1 MSGGSCIG
9 LREFPDSP
17 GAFEPAPLRG
27 ALNQRLP
34 ARLAKQLER
43 GSFFHLVINMSA
55 VRRFS
60 SPLILLAT
68 LLLAATG
75 AFAQSTSP
83 GGGLLPVTQAFALK
97 PTIAKPGTIALH
109 FDIAPHYYLYRGR
122 IHAKILTPGVT
133 AGALQTP
140 AGIKEHDPYLGDVEI
155 YHEAVDASLP
165 YSVAGAPPTTL
176 KVEVEYQGCHEIEP
190 KICYPPNTETFTLP
204 TSGGG
209 PIGAAGGGNA
219 INGGAPRDSITASLA
234 TGAGAS
240 AQAVQ
245 DSTAQNADGIG
256 MGLALALLLAFVGG
270 LILNL
275 MPCVLPVLAIKAV
288 GVLESGESRQRARAD
303 ALAYATGVIATF
315 LAIGLAILGL
325 RGAGHAVGWG
335 TQLQQPLIVA
345 VLACVLFAVGLSMS
359 GVVSFGS
366 RLGNVGS
373 TLTGRGGAAG
383 HFFTGVLAVI
393 VASPCTA
400 PFMGVALAYAF
411 VAPAAHELLVM
422 LVLGIGL
429 ALPLTLVGLV
439 PALARL
445 LPKPGR
451 WMETLKQ
458 ILAFPMYLSA
468 VWLVWVLAHQRGADA
483 VALVLVAMVLLAAA
497 FWWHGR
503 GGPVRRLGH
512 VFTLVLALAGLASLY
527 TITRIA
533 SPTHA
538 TAPDGNSVAFSPAKL
553 QSLRDAGTPV
563 FVDIG
568 ADWCVTCKANEYAV
582 LDTQG
587 FRDLLARTGAVYMKG
602 DWTDVDPEIGAYLKQ
617 FHSPGVP
624 LYVVYPRGG
633 GAGHALPTVLTA
645 SLVRNA
651 LVHADLEPA
660 AQ

>member
-1 MSGGSCIG
+1 MSSER
-9 LREFPDSP
+9 LFP
-17 GAFEPAPLRG
+17 
-27 ALNQRLP
+27 
-34 ARLAKQLER
+34 
-43 GSFFHLVINMSA
+43 
-55 VRRFS
+55 RF
-60 SPLILLAT
+60 ILLAT

-83 GGGLLPVTQAFALK
+83 GDGLLPVTQAFALK
-97 PTIAKPGTIALH
+97 PVIAKPGTINLH

-122 IHAKILTPGVT
+122 IHAKILTAGVT

-155 YHEAVDASLP
+155 YHDAVEASLP
-165 YSVAGAPPTTL
+165 YSAAGVMPATL
-176 KVEVEYQGCHEIEP
+176 KVAVTYQGCHEVEP

-209 PIGAAGGGNA
+209 PVGATGGDSA
-219 INGGAPRDSITASLA
+219 INGGAPRDSVTASLA
-234 TGAGAS
+234 AAS
-240 AQAVQ
+240 AAPT
-245 DSTAQNADGIG
+245 SATPESGARTANQIN
-256 MGLALALLLAFVGG
+256 MGLAFALLLAFVGG

-288 GVLESGESRQRARAD
+288 GVLESGESRQRARVG
-303 ALAYATGVIATF
+303 ALAYAAGVIATF

-359 GVVSFGS
+359 GVVQFGS
-366 RLGNVGS
+366 SLGNVG
-373 TLTGRGGAAG
+373 TGLTRRGGAVG

-422 LVLGIGL
+422 LMLGIGL
-429 ALPLTLVGLV
+429 ALPLTLIGLV

-497 FWWHGR
+497 FWWHAR
-503 GGPVRRLGH
+503 GGPARRVGH

-527 TITRIA
+527 AVARVA
-533 SPTHA
+533 PPVR
-538 TAPDGNSVAFSPAKL
+538 TAAADDSSVAFSAAKL
-553 QSLRDAGTPV
+553 QSLRDTGTPV

-582 LDTQG
+582 LNTRG
-587 FRDLLARTGAVYMKG
+587 FRKLLQETGAVYMKG

-624 LYVVYPRGG
+624 LYVIYPRGG
-633 GAGHALPTVLTA
+633 GAGRALPTVLTA
-645 SLVRNA
+645 SLVRTA
-651 LVHADLEPA
+651 LESA
-660 AQ
+660 AR

>member
-1 MSGGSCIG
+1 
-9 LREFPDSP
+9 
-17 GAFEPAPLRG
+17 
-27 ALNQRLP
+27 
-34 ARLAKQLER
+34 
-43 GSFFHLVINMSA
+43 MSA
-55 VRRFS
+55 ARPFFS
-60 SPLILLAT
+60 RLILLAA
-68 LLLAATG
+68 LLLVATG

-83 GGGLLPVTQAFALK
+83 GDGLLPVTQAFALK
-97 PTIAKPGTIALH
+97 PTIATPGTIDLH

-155 YHEAVDASLP
+155 YHDAVDASLP
-165 YSVAGAPPTTL
+165 YTAAGAMPATL
-176 KVEVEYQGCHEIEP
+176 KVEVSYQGCHEVEP
-190 KICYPPNTETFTLP
+190 KICYPPNTETFNLP

-209 PIGAAGGGNA
+209 PVGAAGGGNA
-219 INGGAPRDSITASLA
+219 ITGSAPRDSITASLA
-234 TGAGAS
+234 SASAAPTAAAPEAGA
-240 AQAVQ
+240 QAAGQ
-245 DSTAQNADGIG
+245 AG

-288 GVLESGESRQRARAD
+288 GVLESGESRQRARID
-303 ALAYATGVIATF
+303 ALAYAAGVIATF

-359 GVVSFGS
+359 GVAQFGS
-366 RLGNVGS
+366 RLGNVGQG
-373 TLTGRGGAAG
+373 LTARSGAAG

-411 VAPAAHELLVM
+411 VAPASHELLVM

-429 ALPLTLVGLV
+429 ALPLTLIGLV

-483 VALVLVAMVLLAAA
+483 VALVLIAMVLLAAA

-503 GGPVRRLGH
+503 GGPARRLGH
-512 VFTLVLALAGLASLY
+512 AFTLVLALAGLASLY
-527 TITRIA
+527 AIA
-533 SPTHA
+533 RV
-538 TAPDGNSVAFSPAKL
+538 APPVRAVASDGSSVAFSAAKL

-582 LDTQG
+582 LNTQD
-587 FRDLLARTGAVYMKG
+587 FKNLLAQTGAVYMKG
-602 DWTDVDPEIGAYLKQ
+602 DWTDVDPEIGAYLKS

-645 SLVRNA
+645 SLVRAA
-651 LVHADLEPA
+651 LVHADMEPA

>member
-1 MSGGSCIG
+1 M
-9 LREFPDSP
+9 
-17 GAFEPAPLRG
+17 APPL
-27 ALNQRLP
+27 
-34 ARLAKQLER
+34 
-43 GSFFHLVINMSA
+43 FLVIPMLSRQLFIRLMGFA
-55 VRRFS
+55 AALFV
-60 SPLILLAT
+60 
-68 LLLAATG
+68 ATG
-75 AFAQSTSP
+75 AHAQTNSP
-83 GGGLLPVTQAFALK
+83 GEGLLPVTEAFALK
-97 PTIAKPGTIALH
+97 PVVAKPGTIALH

-133 AGALQTP
+133 VGALQTP
-140 AGIKEHDPYLGDVEI
+140 PGTKEHDPYLGDVEI
-155 YHEAVDASLP
+155 YHDAVDASLP
-165 YSVAGAPPTTL
+165 YSAAGAMPARL
-176 KVEVEYQGCHEIEP
+176 KVEVEYQGCHEVEP
-190 KICYPPNTETFTLP
+190 KICYPPNVETFTLP

-209 PIGAAGGGNA
+209 PLGTAGGGA
-219 INGGAPRDSITASLA
+219 VDGGASRNPLTSSLTTAPDVPAA
-234 TGAGAS
+234 TGDQPT
-240 AQAVQ
+240 AQAA
-245 DSTAQNADGIG
+245 SPIG
-256 MGLALALLLAFVGG
+256 TGLAFALLLAFVGG

-288 GVLESGESRQRARAD
+288 GVLESGESRQRARAH
-303 ALAYATGVIATF
+303 ALAYAAGVIATF

-335 TQLQQPLIVA
+335 TQLQQPVIVA

-359 GVVSFGS
+359 GVVQFGAN
-366 RLGNVGS
+366 LGNVG
-373 TLTGRGGAAG
+373 TDLTRRGGAAG

-429 ALPLTLVGLV
+429 ALPLTLIGLV
-439 PALARL
+439 PALARW

-483 VALVLVAMVLLAAA
+483 VALVLIAMVLLAAA
-497 FWWHGR
+497 LWWHA
-503 GGPVRRLGH
+503 RRQPDRTLGH
-512 VFTLVLALAGLASLY
+512 VFTLVLAIAAAASLY
-527 TITRIA
+527 GVTRVAPISQTA
-533 SPTHA
+533 SSNG
-538 TAPDGNSVAFSPAKL
+538 DVIAFSPTKL
-553 QSLRDAGTPV
+553 QSLRETGTPV

-587 FRDLLARTGAVYMKG
+587 FKDLLARTGAVYMKG
-602 DWTDVDPEIGAYLKQ
+602 DWTDVDPEIGAYLKS

-633 GAGHALPTVLTA
+633 GEGRALPTVLTA

-651 LVHADLEPA
+651 LVHADTGPA

>member
-1 MSGGSCIG
+1 MVIKM
-9 LREFPDSP
+9 
-17 GAFEPAPLRG
+17 PAVR
-27 ALNQRLP
+27 
-34 ARLAKQLER
+34 
-43 GSFFHLVINMSA
+43 SFFPHVILFA
-55 VRRFS
+55 ALWFV
-60 SPLILLAT
+60 
-68 LLLAATG
+68 ATG
-75 AFAQSTSP
+75 ALAQNTSP
-83 GGGLLPVTQAFALK
+83 GDGLLPVTQAFALK

-122 IHAKILTPGVT
+122 IHAKIVTPGVT
-133 AGALQTP
+133 AGALETP

-155 YHEAVDASLP
+155 YHDAVDASLP
-165 YSVAGAPPTTL
+165 YSAAGAMPATL

-190 KICYPPNTETFTLP
+190 KICYPPNTQTFTLP

-209 PIGAAGGGNA
+209 PIGAADGAGNA
-219 INGGAPRDSITASLA
+219 VDGGAPRNPVTTALA
-234 TGAGAS
+234 AGPN
-240 AQAVQ
+240 AQASP
-245 DSTAQNADGIG
+245 DDRTTAQTAGPIG
-256 MGLALALLLAFVGG
+256 TGLAFALLLAFVGG

-288 GVLESGESRQRARAD
+288 GVLESGESRRRARND
-303 ALAYATGVIATF
+303 ALAYAAGVIATF
-315 LAIGLAILGL
+315 LAIGLVILGL

-335 TQLQQPLIVA
+335 TQLQQPWLVA

-359 GVVSFGS
+359 GVVQFGS
-366 RLGNVGS
+366 RLANVGAGI
-373 TLTGRGGAAG
+373 TRRGGVAG

-411 VAPAAHELLVM
+411 VAPAAHELAVM

-429 ALPLTLVGLV
+429 ALPLTLIGLV

-458 ILAFPMYLSA
+458 VLAFPMYLSA

-497 FWWHGR
+497 VWWHAR
-503 GGPVRRLGH
+503 GGPARRLGH
-512 VFTLVLALAGLASLY
+512 AFTLVLALAGLASLY
-527 TITRIA
+527 AVTRVA
-533 SPTHA
+533 PPARGAA
-538 TAPDGNSVAFSPAKL
+538 TEDGSVAFSPAKL
-553 QSLRDAGTPV
+553 QSLRGTGTPV

-582 LDTQG
+582 LDTQA
-587 FRDLLARTGAVYMKG
+587 FHDLLAKTGAVYMKG
-602 DWTDVDPEIGAYLKQ
+602 DWTDVDPVIGAYLKS

-633 GAGHALPTVLTA
+633 GAGRALPTVLTA
-645 SLVRNA
+645 SLVRAA
-651 LVHADLEPA
+651 LVHAAEGPV

>member
-1 MSGGSCIG
+1 MSSER
-9 LREFPDSP
+9 LFP
-17 GAFEPAPLRG
+17 
-27 ALNQRLP
+27 
-34 ARLAKQLER
+34 
-43 GSFFHLVINMSA
+43 
-55 VRRFS
+55 RF
-60 SPLILLAT
+60 ILLAT

-83 GGGLLPVTQAFALK
+83 GDGLLPVTQAFALK
-97 PTIAKPGTIALH
+97 PVIAKPGTINLH

-122 IHAKILTPGVT
+122 IHAKILTAGVT

-155 YHEAVDASLP
+155 YHDAVEASLP
-165 YSVAGAPPTTL
+165 YGAAGVMPATL
-176 KVEVEYQGCHEIEP
+176 KVAVTYQGCHEVEP

-209 PIGAAGGGNA
+209 PVGATGGDSA
-219 INGGAPRDSITASLA
+219 INGGAPRDSVTASLA
-234 TGAGAS
+234 AAS
-240 AQAVQ
+240 AAPTSATPESGAQ
-245 DSTAQNADGIG
+245 TANQIN
-256 MGLALALLLAFVGG
+256 MGLAFALLLAFVGG

-288 GVLESGESRQRARAD
+288 GVLESGESRQRARVG
-303 ALAYATGVIATF
+303 ALAYAAGVIATF

-345 VLACVLFAVGLSMS
+345 VLAFVLFAVGLSMS
-359 GVVSFGS
+359 GVVQFGS
-366 RLGNVGS
+366 SLGNVG
-373 TLTGRGGAAG
+373 TGLTRRGGAVG

-422 LVLGIGL
+422 LMLGIGL
-429 ALPLTLVGLV
+429 ALPLTLIGLV

-445 LPKPGR
+445 LPKPGG

-497 FWWHGR
+497 FWWHAR
-503 GGPVRRLGH
+503 GGPARRVGH

-527 TITRIA
+527 AVARVA
-533 SPTHA
+533 PPVR
-538 TAPDGNSVAFSPAKL
+538 TAAADDSSVAFSAAKL
-553 QSLRDAGTPV
+553 QSLRDTGTPV

-582 LDTQG
+582 LNTRG
-587 FRDLLARTGAVYMKG
+587 FRKLLQETGAVYMKG
-602 DWTDVDPEIGAYLKQ
+602 DWTDIDPEIGAYLKQ

-624 LYVVYPRGG
+624 LYVIYPRGG
-633 GAGHALPTVLTA
+633 GAGRALPTVLTA
-645 SLVRNA
+645 SLVRTA
-651 LVHADLEPA
+651 LESA
-660 AQ
+660 AR

>member
-1 MSGGSCIG
+1 MSSER
-9 LREFPDSP
+9 LFP
-17 GAFEPAPLRG
+17 
-27 ALNQRLP
+27 
-34 ARLAKQLER
+34 
-43 GSFFHLVINMSA
+43 
-55 VRRFS
+55 RF
-60 SPLILLAT
+60 ILLAT

-83 GGGLLPVTQAFALK
+83 GDGLLPVTQAFALK
-97 PTIAKPGTIALH
+97 PVIAKPGTINLH

-122 IHAKILTPGVT
+122 IHAKILTAGVT

-155 YHEAVDASLP
+155 YHDAVEASLP
-165 YSVAGAPPTTL
+165 YGATGVMPATL
-176 KVEVEYQGCHEIEP
+176 KVAVTYQGCHEVEP

-209 PIGAAGGGNA
+209 PVGATGGDSA
-219 INGGAPRDSITASLA
+219 INGGAPRDSVTASLA
-234 TGAGAS
+234 AAS
-240 AQAVQ
+240 AAPTSATPESGAQ
-245 DSTAQNADGIG
+245 TANQIN
-256 MGLALALLLAFVGG
+256 MGLAFALLLAFVGG

-288 GVLESGESRQRARAD
+288 GVLESGESRQRARVG
-303 ALAYATGVIATF
+303 ALAYAAGVIATF

-345 VLACVLFAVGLSMS
+345 VLAFVLFAVGLSMS
-359 GVVSFGS
+359 GVVQFGS
-366 RLGNVGS
+366 SLGNVG
-373 TLTGRGGAAG
+373 TGLTRRGGAVG

-422 LVLGIGL
+422 LMLGIGL
-429 ALPLTLVGLV
+429 ALPLTLIGLV

-497 FWWHGR
+497 FWWHAR
-503 GGPVRRLGH
+503 GGPARRVGH

-527 TITRIA
+527 AVARVA
-533 SPTHA
+533 PPVR
-538 TAPDGNSVAFSPAKL
+538 TAAADDSSVAFSAAKL
-553 QSLRDAGTPV
+553 QSLRDTGTPV

-582 LDTQG
+582 LNTRG
-587 FRDLLARTGAVYMKG
+587 FRKLLQETGAVYMKG

-624 LYVVYPRGG
+624 LYVIYPRGG
-633 GAGHALPTVLTA
+633 GAGRALPTVLTA
-645 SLVRNA
+645 SLVRTA
-651 LVHADLEPA
+651 LESA
-660 AQ
+660 AR

>member
-1 MSGGSCIG
+1 MLSRQLFIRLMG
-9 LREFPDSP
+9 F
-17 GAFEPAPLRG
+17 AA
-27 ALNQRLP
+27 AL
-34 ARLAKQLER
+34 
-43 GSFFHLVINMSA
+43 SV
-55 VRRFS
+55 
-60 SPLILLAT
+60 
-68 LLLAATG
+68 ATG
-75 AFAQSTSP
+75 ACAQATSP
-83 GGGLLPVTQAFALK
+83 GEGLLPVTEAFALK
-97 PTIAKPGTIALH
+97 PVIAKPGTIALH

-140 AGIKEHDPYLGDVEI
+140 PGTKEHDPYLGDGEI
-155 YHEAVDASLP
+155 YHDAVDASLP
-165 YSVAGAPPTTL
+165 YNATGALPATL

-190 KICYPPNTETFTLP
+190 KICYPPNAETFTLP

-209 PIGAAGGGNA
+209 PLGTAGGGA
-219 INGGAPRDSITASLA
+219 VDGGAPRNPLTSSLTAAPDVPTA
-234 TGAGAS
+234 TGDQPT
-240 AQAVQ
+240 AQAT
-245 DSTAQNADGIG
+245 SPIG
-256 MGLALALLLAFVGG
+256 TGLAFALLLAFVGG

-288 GVLESGESRQRARAD
+288 GLLESGESRQRARAH
-303 ALAYATGVIATF
+303 ALAYAAGVIATF

-325 RGAGHAVGWG
+325 RSAGHAVGWG

-359 GVVSFGS
+359 GVVQFGAN
-366 RLGNVGS
+366 LGNVG
-373 TLTGRGGAAG
+373 TGLTRRGGAAG

-429 ALPLTLVGLV
+429 ALPLTLLGLV
-439 PALARL
+439 PALARW

-483 VALVLVAMVLLAAA
+483 VALVLIAMVLLAAA
-497 FWWHGR
+497 LWWHA
-503 GGPVRRLGH
+503 RRQPDRTLGH
-512 VFTLVLALAGLASLY
+512 AFTLVLAIAAAASLY
-527 TITRIA
+527 GVTRVAPVSQTA
-533 SPTHA
+533 SSNG
-538 TAPDGNSVAFSPAKL
+538 DVIAFSPTKL
-553 QSLRDAGTPV
+553 QSLRETGTPV

-587 FRDLLARTGAVYMKG
+587 FKDLLARTGAVYMKG
-602 DWTDVDPEIGAYLKQ
+602 DWTDVDPEIGAYLRS

-633 GAGHALPTVLTA
+633 GEGRALPTVLTA

-651 LVHADLEPA
+651 LVHADTGPA

>member
-1 MSGGSCIG
+1 MVIKM
-9 LREFPDSP
+9 
-17 GAFEPAPLRG
+17 PAVR
-27 ALNQRLP
+27 
-34 ARLAKQLER
+34 
-43 GSFFHLVINMSA
+43 SFFPHVILFA
-55 VRRFS
+55 ALWFV
-60 SPLILLAT
+60 
-68 LLLAATG
+68 ATG
-75 AFAQSTSP
+75 ALAQNTSP
-83 GGGLLPVTQAFALK
+83 GDGLLPVTQAFALK

-122 IHAKILTPGVT
+122 IHAKIVTPGVT
-133 AGALQTP
+133 AGALETP

-155 YHEAVDASLP
+155 YHDAVDASLP
-165 YSVAGAPPTTL
+165 YSAAGAMPATL

-190 KICYPPNTETFTLP
+190 KICYPPNTQTFTLP

-209 PIGAAGGGNA
+209 PIGAADGAGNA
-219 INGGAPRDSITASLA
+219 VDGGAPRNPVTTALA
-234 TGAGAS
+234 AGPN
-240 AQAVQ
+240 AQASP
-245 DSTAQNADGIG
+245 DDRTTAQTAGPIG
-256 MGLALALLLAFVGG
+256 TGLAFALLLAFVGG

-288 GVLESGESRQRARAD
+288 GVLESGESRRRARND
-303 ALAYATGVIATF
+303 ALAYAAGVIATF
-315 LAIGLAILGL
+315 LAIGLVILGL

-335 TQLQQPLIVA
+335 TQLQQPWLVA

-359 GVVSFGS
+359 GVVQFGS
-366 RLGNVGS
+366 RLANVGAGI
-373 TLTGRGGAAG
+373 TRRGGVAG

-411 VAPAAHELLVM
+411 VAPAAHELAVM

-429 ALPLTLVGLV
+429 ALPLTLIGLV

-458 ILAFPMYLSA
+458 VLAFPMYLSA

-497 FWWHGR
+497 AWWHAR
-503 GGPVRRLGH
+503 GGPARRLGH
-512 VFTLVLALAGLASLY
+512 AFTLVLALAGLASLY
-527 TITRIA
+527 AVTRVA
-533 SPTHA
+533 PPARGAA
-538 TAPDGNSVAFSPAKL
+538 TEDGSVAFSPAKL
-553 QSLRDAGTPV
+553 QSLRGTGTPV

-582 LDTQG
+582 LDTQA
-587 FRDLLARTGAVYMKG
+587 FHDLLAKTGAVYMKG
-602 DWTDVDPEIGAYLKQ
+602 DWTDVDPVIGAYLKS

-633 GAGHALPTVLTA
+633 GAGRALPTVLTA
-645 SLVRNA
+645 SLVRAA
-651 LVHADLEPA
+651 LVHAAEGPV

>member
-1 MSGGSCIG
+1 MFSRQILVRLMG
-9 LREFPDSP
+9 F
-17 GAFEPAPLRG
+17 AA
-27 ALNQRLP
+27 AL
-34 ARLAKQLER
+34 
-43 GSFFHLVINMSA
+43 FV
-55 VRRFS
+55 
-60 SPLILLAT
+60 
-68 LLLAATG
+68 AA
-75 AFAQSTSP
+75 AAHAQTTSP
-83 GGGLLPVTQAFALK
+83 GEGLLPVTQAFALK
-97 PTIAKPGTIALH
+97 PVIAKPGTIALH

-155 YHEAVDASLP
+155 YHDAVDASLP
-165 YSVAGAPPTTL
+165 YTEAGAVPATL
-176 KVEVEYQGCHEIEP
+176 KVEVEYQGCHEIDP

-219 INGGAPRDSITASLA
+219 VDGGAPRNPITSSLA
-234 TGAGAS
+234 TTSGTQASASDQAAAQGAS
-240 AQAVQ
+240 P
-245 DSTAQNADGIG
+245 IG
-256 MGLALALLLAFVGG
+256 TGLAFALLLAFVGG

-288 GVLESGESRQRARAD
+288 GVLEGGESRQRARAH
-303 ALAYATGVIATF
+303 ALAYAAGVIATF
-315 LAIGLAILGL
+315 LAVGLAILGL

-335 TQLQQPLIVA
+335 TQLQQPVIVA

-359 GVVSFGS
+359 GVVQFGAS
-366 RLGNVGS
+366 LGNVG
-373 TLTGRGGAAG
+373 TGLARRGGAAG

-422 LVLGIGL
+422 LMLGIGL
-429 ALPLTLVGLV
+429 ALPLTLIGLV
-439 PALARL
+439 PALARW

-468 VWLVWVLAHQRGADA
+468 VWLVWVLGHQRGADA

-497 FWWHGR
+497 LWWHGR
-503 GGPVRRLGH
+503 GRPGRTLGH
-512 VFTLVLALAGLASLY
+512 AFTLVLAIAVAASLY
-527 TITRIA
+527 AVAQVAPVSQRA
-533 SPTHA
+533 SS
-538 TAPDGNSVAFSPAKL
+538 NSDAVAFSPARL

-582 LDTQG
+582 LNTQG
-587 FRDLLARTGAVYMKG
+587 FKSLLAQTGAVYMKG
-602 DWTDVDPEIGAYLKQ
+602 DWTDVDPEIGAYLKS

-633 GAGHALPTVLTA
+633 GEGRALPTVLTS

-651 LVHADLEPA
+651 LRAA

>member
-1 MSGGSCIG
+1 M
-9 LREFPDSP
+9 LF
-17 GAFEPAPLRG
+17 AA
-27 ALNQRLP
+27 
-34 ARLAKQLER
+34 
-43 GSFFHLVINMSA
+43 
-55 VRRFS
+55 
-60 SPLILLAT
+60 
-68 LLLAATG
+68 LLLAAAG
-75 AFAQSTSP
+75 AFAQSAGP
-83 GGGLLPVTQAFALK
+83 GDGLLPVTQAFALK
-97 PTIAKPGTIALH
+97 ASIAKPGAIALH

-155 YHEAVDASLP
+155 YHGAVDASQP
-165 YSVAGAPPTTL
+165 YSAADTMPATL
-176 KVEVEYQGCHEIEP
+176 KVEVSYQGCHEVEP
-190 KICYPPNTETFTLP
+190 KICYPPNTQTFTLP

-209 PIGAAGGGNA
+209 PVGAAGGGD
-219 INGGAPRDSITASLA
+219 GAARNPITASLA
-234 TGAGAS
+234 VTSGTSAS
-240 AQAVQ
+240 VDAANAQAASPI
-245 DSTAQNADGIG
+245 DT
-256 MGLALALLLAFVGG
+256 GLAFALLLAFVGG

-288 GVLESGESRQRARAD
+288 GVLESGESRQRARAH
-303 ALAYATGVIATF
+303 ALAYAAGVIATF

-359 GVVSFGS
+359 GVVQFGTG
-366 RLGNVGS
+366 LGNIG
-373 TLTGRGGAAG
+373 TGLTRRGGAAG

-400 PFMGVALAYAF
+400 PFMGVALAYAL
-411 VAPAAHELLVM
+411 VAPPLHELLVM

-429 ALPLTLVGLV
+429 ALPLTLIGLV

-497 FWWHGR
+497 SWWHGR
-503 GGPVRRLGH
+503 GGPARRIGH
-512 VFTLVLALAGLASLY
+512 AFTLVLALAGLASLY
-527 TITRIA
+527 AIAHIA
-533 SPTHA
+533 SPA
-538 TAPDGNSVAFSPAKL
+538 RAAASDGSSVAFSPAKL
-553 QSLRDAGTPV
+553 QSLRAAGTPV

-582 LDTQG
+582 LDTEG
-587 FRDLLARTGAVYMKG
+587 FKNLLAQTGAVYMKG

-633 GAGHALPTVLTA
+633 GAGRALPTVLTA
-645 SLVRNA
+645 SVVRAA
-651 LVHADLEPA
+651 LETASR
-660 AQ
+660 

>member
-1 MSGGSCIG
+1 MW
-9 LREFPDSP
+9 LRPCFLVIPMLSRQIPVRLMGFAAALFVAAAVHAQTASP
-17 GAFEPAPLRG
+17 GE
-27 ALNQRLP
+27 
-34 ARLAKQLER
+34 
-43 GSFFHLVINMSA
+43 
-55 VRRFS
+55 
-60 SPLILLAT
+60 
-68 LLLAATG
+68 
-75 AFAQSTSP
+75 
-83 GGGLLPVTQAFALK
+83 GLLPVTQAFALK
-97 PTIAKPGTIALH
+97 ATIARPGAVTLH

-122 IHAKILTPGVT
+122 IHAKILTPGVA

-140 AGIKEHDPYLGDVEI
+140 PGTQEHDPYLGDVEI
-155 YHEAVDASLP
+155 YHDAVDASLP
-165 YSVAGAPPTTL
+165 YTAAGSLPATL
-176 KVEVEYQGCHEIEP
+176 KLEVEYQGCHEIAP

-219 INGGAPRDSITASLA
+219 TDGGAPRNRITSSLTA
-234 TGAGAS
+234 APG
-240 AQAVQ
+240 AQA
-245 DSTAQNADGIG
+245 STGGQTAAQAASPIG
-256 MGLALALLLAFVGG
+256 TGLAFALLLAFVGG

-303 ALAYATGVIATF
+303 ALAYAAGVIAAF

-335 TQLQQPLIVA
+335 TQLQQPVIVA
-345 VLACVLFAVGLSMS
+345 VLACVLFVVGLSMS
-359 GVVSFGS
+359 GAVQFGS
-366 RLGNVGS
+366 RLGNVGNG
-373 TLTGRGGAAG
+373 LTRRGGAAG

-422 LVLGIGL
+422 LALGVGL
-429 ALPLTLVGLV
+429 ALPLTLIGLV
-439 PALARL
+439 PALARW

-483 VALVLVAMVLLAAA
+483 VALVLAAMVLLAAA
-497 FWWHGR
+497 AWWHGR
-503 GGPVRRLGH
+503 GRPGRTFGH
-512 VFTLVLALAGLASLY
+512 GFTLVLAFAAAASLY
-527 TITRIA
+527 GVTRVAPA
-533 SPTHA
+533 SRA
-538 TAPDGNSVAFSPAKL
+538 ASSNGDVIAFSPARL
-553 QSLRDAGTPV
+553 QALRDAGTPV

-582 LDTQG
+582 LDTRG
-587 FRDLLARTGAVYMKG
+587 FRNLLARTGAVYMKG
-602 DWTDVDPEIGAYLKQ
+602 DWTDVDPEIGAYLRS

-633 GAGHALPTVLTA
+633 GEGRALPTVLTA
-645 SLVRNA
+645 SLVRSA
-651 LVHADLEPA
+651 LVHADTEPV

>member
-1 MSGGSCIG
+1 MVFAAA
-9 LREFPDSP
+9 LFVAA
-17 GAFEPAPLRG
+17 GA
-27 ALNQRLP
+27 
-34 ARLAKQLER
+34 
-43 GSFFHLVINMSA
+43 H
-55 VRRFS
+55 
-60 SPLILLAT
+60 
-68 LLLAATG
+68 
-75 AFAQSTSP
+75 AQTTSP
-83 GGGLLPVTQAFALK
+83 GEGLLPVTQAFALK
-97 PTIAKPGTIALH
+97 PVVAKPGTIALH

-140 AGIKEHDPYLGDVEI
+140 PGTKEHDPYLGDVEI
-155 YHEAVDASLP
+155 YHDAVDASLP
-165 YSVAGAPPTTL
+165 YNAAGALPATL

-190 KICYPPNTETFTLP
+190 KICYPPNAETFTLP

-209 PIGAAGGGNA
+209 PLGTAGGGA
-219 INGGAPRDSITASLA
+219 VDGGAPRNPFTSSLTAAPDVPTA
-234 TGAGAS
+234 TGDQPT
-240 AQAVQ
+240 AQA
-245 DSTAQNADGIG
+245 SPIG
-256 MGLALALLLAFVGG
+256 TGLAFALLLAFVGG

-288 GVLESGESRQRARAD
+288 GLLESGESRQRARAH
-303 ALAYATGVIATF
+303 ALAYAAGVIATF

-325 RGAGHAVGWG
+325 RSAGHAVGWG

-359 GVVSFGS
+359 GVVQFGAN
-366 RLGNVGS
+366 LGNVG
-373 TLTGRGGAAG
+373 TGLTRRGGAAG

-429 ALPLTLVGLV
+429 ALPLTLIGLV
-439 PALARL
+439 PALARW

-468 VWLVWVLAHQRGADA
+468 VWLIWVLAHQRGADA
-483 VALVLVAMVLLAAA
+483 VALVLIAMVLLAAA
-497 FWWHGR
+497 LWWHA
-503 GGPVRRLGH
+503 RRQPDRTLGH
-512 VFTLVLALAGLASLY
+512 AFTLVLAIAAAASLY
-527 TITRIA
+527 GVTRVAPVSQTA
-533 SPTHA
+533 SSNG
-538 TAPDGNSVAFSPAKL
+538 DVIAFSPTKL
-553 QSLRDAGTPV
+553 QSLRETGTPV

-587 FRDLLARTGAVYMKG
+587 FKDLLARTGAVYMKG
-602 DWTDVDPEIGAYLKQ
+602 DWTDVDPEIGAYLRS

-633 GAGHALPTVLTA
+633 GEGRALPTVLTA

-651 LVHADLEPA
+651 LVHADTGPA

>member
-1 MSGGSCIG
+1 M
-9 LREFPDSP
+9 P
-17 GAFEPAPLRG
+17 
-27 ALNQRLP
+27 
-34 ARLAKQLER
+34 
-43 GSFFHLVINMSA
+43 A

-60 SPLILLAT
+60 PRLILLAI

-75 AFAQSTSP
+75 AFGQSTSP
-83 GGGLLPVTQAFALK
+83 GEGLLPVTQAFALK
-97 PTIAKPGTIALH
+97 STITRPGTIALH
-109 FDIAPHYYLYRGR
+109 FDIAPHYYLYRDR
-122 IHAKILTPGVT
+122 IHAKLLTPGVT

-140 AGIKEHDPYLGDVEI
+140 PGIKEHDPYLGDVEI
-155 YHEAVDASLP
+155 YHGAVDASLP
-165 YSVAGAPPTTL
+165 YSAAGAMPATL
-176 KVEVEYQGCHEIEP
+176 EVEVGYQGCHEITP
-190 KICYPPNTETFTLP
+190 KICYPPHTQTFTLP

-209 PIGAAGGGNA
+209 PIGAAGGGQA
-219 INGGAPRDSITASLA
+219 TGDGAARGAITASLA
-234 TGAGAS
+234 TGS
-240 AQAVQ
+240 AAAAPATPGNDTQPSSRI
-245 DSTAQNADGIG
+245 DT
-256 MGLALALLLAFVGG
+256 GLALALLLAFVGG

-288 GVLESGESRQRARAD
+288 GVLESGESRQRARVH
-303 ALAYATGVIATF
+303 ALSYAAGVIATF
-315 LAIGLAILGL
+315 LAIGLVILGL

-359 GVVSFGS
+359 GVVQFGS
-366 RLGNVGS
+366 RLANIGGG
-373 TLTGRGGAAG
+373 LGARGGAAG
-383 HFFTGVLAVI
+383 HFFTGVLAVV

-429 ALPLTLVGLV
+429 ALPLTLIGLV

-445 LPKPGR
+445 LPKPGA

-503 GGPVRRLGH
+503 GGPARRVGH

-527 TITRIA
+527 AVARVA
-533 SPTHA
+533 PPARA
-538 TAPDGNSVAFSPAKL
+538 TATDAGSVAFSAAKL
-553 QSLRDAGTPV
+553 QSLREAGTPV

-582 LDTQG
+582 LDTAG
-587 FRDLLARTGAVYMKG
+587 FRNLLAQTGAVYMKG
-602 DWTDVDPEIGAYLKQ
+602 DWTDVDPAIGAYLRS

-633 GAGHALPTVLTA
+633 GAGHALPTVLTT
-645 SLVRNA
+645 SLVRAA
-651 LVHADLEPA
+651 LVQADKGLA
-660 AQ
+660 AR

>member
-1 MSGGSCIG
+1 MSSER
-9 LREFPDSP
+9 LFP
-17 GAFEPAPLRG
+17 
-27 ALNQRLP
+27 
-34 ARLAKQLER
+34 
-43 GSFFHLVINMSA
+43 
-55 VRRFS
+55 RF
-60 SPLILLAT
+60 ILLAT

-83 GGGLLPVTQAFALK
+83 GDGLLPVTQAFALK
-97 PTIAKPGTIALH
+97 PVIAKPDTINLH

-122 IHAKILTPGVT
+122 IHAKILTAGVT

-155 YHEAVDASLP
+155 YHDAVEASLP
-165 YSVAGAPPTTL
+165 YGAAGVMPATL
-176 KVEVEYQGCHEIEP
+176 KVAVTYQGCHEVEP

-209 PIGAAGGGNA
+209 PVGATGGDSA
-219 INGGAPRDSITASLA
+219 INGGAPRDSVTASLA
-234 TGAGAS
+234 AAS
-240 AQAVQ
+240 AAPTSATPESGAQ
-245 DSTAQNADGIG
+245 TANQIN
-256 MGLALALLLAFVGG
+256 MGLAFALLLAFVGG

-275 MPCVLPVLAIKAV
+275 MPCVLPVLAIKAG
-288 GVLESGESRQRARAD
+288 GVLESGESRQRARVG
-303 ALAYATGVIATF
+303 ALAYAAGVIATF

-345 VLACVLFAVGLSMS
+345 VLAFVLFAVGLSMS
-359 GVVSFGS
+359 GVVQFGS
-366 RLGNVGS
+366 SLGNVG
-373 TLTGRGGAAG
+373 TGLTRRGGAVG

-422 LVLGIGL
+422 LMLGIGL
-429 ALPLTLVGLV
+429 ALPLTLIGLV

-445 LPKPGR
+445 LPKPGG

-497 FWWHGR
+497 FWWHAR
-503 GGPVRRLGH
+503 GGPARRVGH

-527 TITRIA
+527 AVARVA
-533 SPTHA
+533 PPVR
-538 TAPDGNSVAFSPAKL
+538 TAAADDSSVAFSAAKL
-553 QSLRDAGTPV
+553 QSLRDTGTPV

-582 LDTQG
+582 LNTRG
-587 FRDLLARTGAVYMKG
+587 FRKLLQETGAVYMKG

-624 LYVVYPRGG
+624 LYVIYPRGG
-633 GAGHALPTVLTA
+633 GAGRALPTVLTA
-645 SLVRNA
+645 SLVRTA
-651 LVHADLEPA
+651 LESA
-660 AQ
+660 AR

>member
-1 MSGGSCIG
+1 MSSER
-9 LREFPDSP
+9 LFP
-17 GAFEPAPLRG
+17 
-27 ALNQRLP
+27 
-34 ARLAKQLER
+34 
-43 GSFFHLVINMSA
+43 
-55 VRRFS
+55 RF
-60 SPLILLAT
+60 ILLAT

-83 GGGLLPVTQAFALK
+83 GDGLLPVTQAFALK
-97 PTIAKPGTIALH
+97 PVIAKPGTINLH

-122 IHAKILTPGVT
+122 IHAKILTAGVT

-155 YHEAVDASLP
+155 YHDAVEASLP
-165 YSVAGAPPTTL
+165 YGAAGVMPATL
-176 KVEVEYQGCHEIEP
+176 KVAVTYQGCHEVEP

-209 PIGAAGGGNA
+209 PVGATGGDSA
-219 INGGAPRDSITASLA
+219 INGGAPRDSVTASLA
-234 TGAGAS
+234 AAS
-240 AQAVQ
+240 AAPT
-245 DSTAQNADGIG
+245 SATPESGARTANQIN
-256 MGLALALLLAFVGG
+256 MGLAFALLLAFVGG

-288 GVLESGESRQRARAD
+288 GVLESGESRQRARVG
-303 ALAYATGVIATF
+303 ALAYAAGVIATF

-345 VLACVLFAVGLSMS
+345 VLAFVLFAVGLSMS
-359 GVVSFGS
+359 GVVQFGS
-366 RLGNVGS
+366 SLGNVG
-373 TLTGRGGAAG
+373 TGLTRRGGAVG

-422 LVLGIGL
+422 LMLGIGL
-429 ALPLTLVGLV
+429 ALPLTLIGLV

-445 LPKPGR
+445 LPKPGG

-497 FWWHGR
+497 FWWHAR
-503 GGPVRRLGH
+503 GGPARRVGH

-527 TITRIA
+527 AVARVA
-533 SPTHA
+533 PPVR
-538 TAPDGNSVAFSPAKL
+538 TAAADDSSVAFSAAKL
-553 QSLRDAGTPV
+553 QSLRDTGTPV

-582 LDTQG
+582 LNTRG
-587 FRDLLARTGAVYMKG
+587 FRKLLQETGAVYMKG

-624 LYVVYPRGG
+624 LYVIYPRGG
-633 GAGHALPTVLTA
+633 GAGRALPTVLTA
-645 SLVRNA
+645 SLVRTA
-651 LVHADLEPA
+651 LESA
-660 AQ
+660 AR

>member
-1 MSGGSCIG
+1 M
-9 LREFPDSP
+9 LF
-17 GAFEPAPLRG
+17 AA
-27 ALNQRLP
+27 
-34 ARLAKQLER
+34 
-43 GSFFHLVINMSA
+43 
-55 VRRFS
+55 
-60 SPLILLAT
+60 

-83 GGGLLPVTQAFALK
+83 GDGLLPVTQAFALQAS
-97 PTIAKPGTIALH
+97 IAKPGAVALH

-140 AGIKEHDPYLGDVEI
+140 AGIKEHDPYLGNVEI
-155 YHEAVDASLP
+155 YHGAVDASQP
-165 YSVAGAPPTTL
+165 YSAADTMPATL
-176 KVEVEYQGCHEIEP
+176 KVEVSYQGCHEVEP
-190 KICYPPNTETFTLP
+190 KICYPPNTQTFTLP

-209 PIGAAGGGNA
+209 PIGAAGGGN
-219 INGGAPRDSITASLA
+219 GALRNPITTSLA
-234 TGAGAS
+234 ATSGTPAS
-240 AQAVQ
+240 VDAANAQAASPI
-245 DSTAQNADGIG
+245 DT
-256 MGLALALLLAFVGG
+256 GLAFALLLAFVGG

-288 GVLESGESRQRARAD
+288 GVLESGESRQRARAH
-303 ALAYATGVIATF
+303 ALAYAAGVIATF

-359 GVVSFGS
+359 GVVQFGAG
-366 RLGNVGS
+366 LGNIG
-373 TLTGRGGAAG
+373 TGLTRRGGAAG

-400 PFMGVALAYAF
+400 PFMGIALAYAL
-411 VAPAAHELLVM
+411 VAPPLHELLVM

-429 ALPLTLVGLV
+429 ALPLTLIGLV

-458 ILAFPMYLSA
+458 VLAFPMYLSA

-503 GGPVRRLGH
+503 GGPARRIGH
-512 VFTLVLALAGLASLY
+512 AFTLVLVLAGLASLY
-527 TITRIA
+527 AIAHVAPPTRAAA
-533 SPTHA
+533 S
-538 TAPDGNSVAFSPAKL
+538 DGSSMAFSTAKL
-553 QSLRDAGTPV
+553 QSLRAAGTPV

-582 LDTQG
+582 LDTQS
-587 FRDLLARTGAVYMKG
+587 FKNLLAQTGAVYMKG

-633 GAGHALPTVLTA
+633 GAGRALPTVLTA
-645 SLVRNA
+645 SVVRAA
-651 LVHADLEPA
+651 LETASR
-660 AQ
+660 